1 MEWAS
6 SKPCRSVLVEMVHN
20 PVAKIENR
28 LMAVL
33 VNNVIEESWRRI
45 EVKRL
50 VDEITNSDEEI
61 QQRVEIL
68 LSEKGR
74 EKRDLLVAVEMEEG
88 RQIRLR
94 RIETIKM
101 VWERKMEAK
110 NLKKMLK
117 MLRQLTI
124 SIYHFFKQ

>member
-110 NLKKMLK
+110 NLKKMLN